1 MSLNDIGNGAEPA
14 RPCGRDGQRLRE
26 QLRPI
31 ALHVEAAALLE
42 RRAKLSGN
50 RVLAALL
57 AERAARHRQ
66 AAERVRC
73 TLGLPGSADD
83 GDRASVL

>member
-1 MSLNDIGNGAEPA
+1 
-14 RPCGRDGQRLRE
+14 
-26 QLRPI
+26 LRPI

-42 RRAKLSGN
+42 RRAELSGN
-50 RVLAALL
+50 GVLAALL

-73 TLGLPGSADD
+73 TLGLPGPRVPGPTDD
-83 GDRASVL
+83 GARASVP